1 MEGGVAVPVSL
12 VEEGKVELGPKSQG
26 VGDQVDENPTHENNY
41 SINHLPNYSGEYYH
55 FFSFNSQI

>member
-1 MEGGVAVPVSL
+1 MAVPVSL

-41 SINHLPNYSGEYYH
+41 SINHLPNSSGEY
-55 FFSFNSQI
+55 

>member
-41 SINHLPNYSGEYYH
+41 SINHLPNYSGEY
-55 FFSFNSQI
+55 